1 MKNLINIELKKA
13 ICSKFFVLGLSLL
26 LIFVIYSAIFMI
38 ENRVTYNPDG
48 ILQYYTDESG
58 KFDVNPDL
66 PIFSFYN
73 SWIGGEVLSLGQPL
87 FYNLLPI
94 AAAIPFAWSY
104 HTERKSGYL
113 KNIAS
118 RTDKKKY
125 FIAKTIAVFTSGALV
140 VLIPLIAN
148 IILVSAFVPAI
159 DPFAGYTFYNY
170 RYIGEMWVDLYFNCP
185 ALYLALYVMLDAI
198 YGGIYA
204 LLSFATAF
212 YIKNILAVL
221 FVPYFL
227 VMAVGYLQSVINSN
241 LQSSAKGFYVQYEF
255 NPSVYLHSLM
265 YGGHRLWFVI
275 WGIALAL
282 LLFSIATIFI
292 RGFNDEIF

>member
-1 MKNLINIELKKA
+1 
-13 ICSKFFVLGLSLL
+13 
-26 LIFVIYSAIFMI
+26 
-38 ENRVTYNPDG
+38 
-48 ILQYYTDESG
+48 
-58 KFDVNPDL
+58 
-66 PIFSFYN
+66 
-73 SWIGGEVLSLGQPL
+73 
-87 FYNLLPI
+87 
-94 AAAIPFAWSY
+94 
-104 HTERKSGYL
+104 
-113 KNIAS
+113 
-118 RTDKKKY
+118 
-125 FIAKTIAVFTSGALV
+125 
-140 VLIPLIAN
+140 
-148 IILVSAFVPAI
+148 
-159 DPFAGYTFYNY
+159 
-170 RYIGEMWVDLYFNCP
+170 
-185 ALYLALYVMLDAI
+185 MLDAI